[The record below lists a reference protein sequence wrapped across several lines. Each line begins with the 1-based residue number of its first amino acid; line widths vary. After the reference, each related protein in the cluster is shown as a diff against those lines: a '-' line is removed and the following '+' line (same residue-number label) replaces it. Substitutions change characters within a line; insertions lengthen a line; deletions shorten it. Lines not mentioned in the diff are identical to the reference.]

1 MKNFFF
7 TLKILSSISIIFS
20 EDILNNGF
28 NYRVQNI
35 LRDYGK
41 NWDSISCFNSLE
53 LDRHLSSWD
62 KSNDSL
68 KISNLGEIKYENNQK
83 ELSFYNFIHFNF
95 KNSIYFYLYPRLS
108 ENGLKSQIDISGFGY
123 QNNWVQLH
131 IGRGRENWG
140 AGNEIQL
147 AISNKSNSYNYFKL
161 ASDYGKIRVNYI
173 HGFLESTQI
182 GINRYI
188 TARGIEWTNKGSTL
202 IGLSETIIYSGYN
215 RGVDIGYINPIASHL
230 EVELN
235 NRLSVLGN
243 ENANAVWQAHL
254 DYLIRKE
261 IRVSANFLF
270 DEFVFD
276 RSIEFGKEHGYAYS
290 FRISYSP
297 QIFLKK
303 HITFSLSSIKI
314 GTPTFRHFN
323 GTNNFVL
330 NSKPLGWENG
340 SDGEEMN
347 FGINFFNQKN
357 ILGSFSF
364 GVYSNGEESIIN
376 RPYDTYEDYL
386 EGSFPSGIVK
396 KSKYMTLIL
405 FLRLKPNININY
417 RSHVVFNTIANK
429 ESQTSL
435 GLSFY
440 F

>member
-1 MKNFFF
+1 MKNFPF

-20 EDILNNGF
+20 QNIFNNGY

-41 NWDSISCFNSLE
+41 NWESITCFNSLA
-53 LDRHLSSWD
+53 LDRYLSSGN
-62 KSNDSL
+62 KGTDSL
-68 KISNLGEIKYENNQK
+68 QTLNLGGINYENNQK
-83 ELSFYNFIHFNF
+83 GLSFHNFNHFNF
-95 KNSIYFYLYPRLS
+95 KNSLYIYLYPILS
-108 ENGLKSQIDISGFGY
+108 VNGIKAQMDISGFGY
-123 QNNWVQLH
+123 RNNWVQLQF
-131 IGRGRENWG
+131 GKGRENWG

-173 HGFLESTQI
+173 HGLLESTQT

-188 TARGIEWTNKGSTL
+188 TARGIEWTNKSSIL
-202 IGLSETIIYSGYN
+202 VGLSETIIYSGYN
-215 RGVDIGYINPIASHL
+215 RGIDMGYLNPIASHL

-235 NRLSVLGN
+235 NRLSFLGN
-243 ENANAVWQAHL
+243 ENSNAVWQAHL
-254 DYLIRKE
+254 DYLIRNE

-276 RSIEFGKEHGYAYS
+276 PSIELGKEHGYAYS
-290 FRISYSP
+290 IRISYSP
-297 QIFLKK
+297 QIFFKK
-303 HITFSLSSIKI
+303 FITISLSSIKI
-314 GTPTFRHFN
+314 GTPTFRHLN

-330 NSKPLGWENG
+330 HSKPLGWENG

-364 GVYSNGEESIIN
+364 GVRSIGEESIIN
-376 RPYDTYEDYL
+376 RPYDTYKDYL
-386 EGSFPSGIVK
+386 QGSFPSGIVK
-396 KSKYMTLIL
+396 RSKYMTLIL
-405 FLRLKPNININY
+405 FWGITPDININCK
-417 RSHVVFNTIANK
+417 SNLVFYTIANK

-435 GLSFY
+435 GLSIY